1 MRPLRLW
8 SSAVTF
14 VAAMTAMYI
23 SMRLHLPRPWW
34 VLMAVYVTT
43 QPLAGALRP
52 KMTYRLM
59 GIVAGAA
66 AAVALVPRL
75 VNSPPALCLA
85 LAAWIGL
92 CLYLAIQERTPRTFG
107 FMLAAYTAAIVGFPY
122 LDQPG
127 DIFQIALDRVEEM
140 SLGVICATVAHTV
153 LAPWDPTAALRRR
166 IEGFLAD
173 GRLWFAEAFRGEH
186 GFEADH
192 DRRRFAADIAE
203 LSIIAVHLPPEAVNA
218 AASRRLV
225 GALQDQLAVLTPLAS
240 AVQDRLQAL
249 RDEDALTPH
258 IAELVEDVIAWL
270 ESPDIPEGSART
282 LRARCRAAAP
292 ALDAGGGWSDLLTA
306 SLCQRLAEFV
316 DAYANSFEL
325 GRHLADPARSPS
337 RRVRHLLA
345 REARRPLHRQHSTA
359 LLSAAGAAAALL
371 TYCAV
376 WIASGW
382 PEGAATAAFAAIISC
397 SFNSQ
402 DDPAPGIVKY
412 LGFTV
417 AALPLAAL
425 YLFVI
430 LPAVDGF
437 TALAAALAPALLFMG
452 YLQSN
457 PARAPYALP
466 MLACFIVAMG
476 FLDRFT
482 VDYARFFNVAFAQ
495 MGGVLVTIGAARLFR
510 SVGADWSMRR
520 ILRQGWRELATLARS
535 ARSTDEIAWS
545 HRMHD
550 RVGLVAS
557 RSALLVQAGGDDE
570 ADALRDLR
578 IGRNIIRLR
587 RAQAVATPAAASALA
602 DLLSQTARF
611 YDHRAARARAL
622 APPSGL
628 LAMIDEAIDAL
639 VSVPASETRRHGF
652 LALAGLR
659 RNLFPTAPAYEAGS
673 L

>member
-1 MRPLRLW
+1 MRLFRLW
-8 SSAVTF
+8 SSTVTF

-52 KMTYRLM
+52 KMTYRLLGM
-59 GIVAGAA
+59 VAGAA

-75 VNSPPALCLA
+75 VNSPAALCLA

-127 DIFQIALDRVEEM
+127 DIFQIALDRVAEM
-140 SLGVICATVAHTV
+140 GLGVVCATVAHTV
-153 LAPWDPTAALRRR
+153 LAPWDPAAALRRR

-173 GRLWFAEAFRGEH
+173 GRLWFADAFRGLH
-186 GFEADH
+186 GFEADA
-192 DRRRFAADIAE
+192 DRRRFAAAIAE
-203 LSIIAVHLPPEAVNA
+203 LSIIAVHLPPEALNA

-225 GALQDQLAVLTPLAS
+225 GALQDQLATLLPLAS
-240 AVQDRLQAL
+240 AVQDRLEAL
-249 RDEDALTPH
+249 RAEGALTPQ
-258 IAELVEDVIAWL
+258 IAVLVDEVIAWL
-270 ESPDIPEGSART
+270 ASPDVPEGAART
-282 LRARCRAAAP
+282 LRARCQAAAP
-292 ALDAGGGWSDLLTA
+292 TLDHGGDWSALLCA

-316 DAYANSFEL
+316 DAYAASCEL
-325 GRHLADPARSPS
+325 ARHLTEPARTPS
-337 RRVRHLLA
+337 SRVLHLLK
-345 REARRPLHRQHSTA
+345 REARRPLHRHHATA
-359 LLSAAGAAAALL
+359 LLSAAAASAALL
-371 TYCAV
+371 AYCAV
-376 WIASGW
+376 WIVSGW
-382 PEGAATAAFAAIISC
+382 PEGASTAAFAAIISC

-402 DDPAPGIVKY
+402 DDPAPAIVKY

-437 TALAAALAPALLFMG
+437 TLLAVALAPALLAMG
-452 YLQSN
+452 YLQAN
-457 PARAPYALP
+457 PGRAPYALP

-476 FLDRFT
+476 FLDQFT

-495 MGGVLVTIGAARLFR
+495 MGGVIVTISAARLFR
-510 SVGADWSMRR
+510 SVGADWSVRR
-520 ILRQGWRELATLARS
+520 ILRQGWRELAALAQSGRG
-535 ARSTDEIAWS
+535 TDEIAWS

-557 RSALLVQAGGDDE
+557 RTALLAEAGSEDE

-578 IGRNIIRLR
+578 VGRNIIRLR
-587 RAQAVATPAAASALA
+587 RAHAIATASAKTALA
-602 DLLSQTARF
+602 AVLGQTAHYYER
-611 YDHRAARARAL
+611 RAARARPL
-622 APPSGL
+622 KPPAGL
-628 LAMIDEAIDAL
+628 LAGIDDAFGAIAAL
-639 VSVPASETRRHGF
+639 PPGETRRHGF

-659 RNLFPTAPAYEAGS
+659 RNLFPKAPAFAGGPR
-673 L
+673 